1 MARNRRA
8 ADKTVKAFTMQI
20 QVGAITRRGRAK
32 AVLLRRAATIGVEN
46 MIKGL
51 VASAFGAAVL
61 AALVALPANAQDDLA
76 EKTTVCGAC
85 HGQSGEPVSGNT
97 PIIWGQQSNFLY
109 KELHDYHSGERA
121 NPIMSPLAKN
131 FSFQDLRSIANYFA
145 AKTWPAKQGGGAPA
159 GAEPEGITMCK
170 ACHGQKFEGGQ
181 PAPRLAGQGYEY
193 LISAMD
199 AFADNLDMPGFMKA
213 LTESQ
218 RQAIAHYLSSL

>member
-1 MARNRRA
+1 
-8 ADKTVKAFTMQI
+8 
-20 QVGAITRRGRAK
+20 
-32 AVLLRRAATIGVEN
+32 

-51 VASAFGAAVL
+51 VASAFGAVVIS
-61 AALVALPANAQDDLA
+61 ALVALPANAQDDMA
-76 EKTTVCGAC
+76 AKTTVCGAC

-97 PIIWGQQSNFLY
+97 PTIWGQQGNFLY

-121 NPIMSPLAKN
+121 NPIMAPLVKN
-131 FSFQDLRSIANYFA
+131 FSLQDLRGIANYFA
-145 AKTWPAKQGGGAPA
+145 AKTWPAKQASTPAPA
-159 GAEPEGITMCK
+159 GAEPEGIAMCK
-170 ACHGQKFEGGQ
+170 ACHGPKFEGGQ

-199 AFADNLDMPGFMKA
+199 AFADGKRTNNLDMPGFMKA